1 MDFFYTGLFYNN
13 FFYGIFYTG
22 LFYNCI
28 DMLNYAAASVQ
39 EANNIW
45 IFHTTLTKGGSFQ
58 TCLVQVDLSVYVSL
72 TYTTVMAP
80 DVEIGERY
88 LLWKQEL
95 LI

>member
-1 MDFFYTGLFYNN
+1 MVYS
-13 FFYGIFYTG
+13 
-22 LFYNCI
+22 CI
-28 DMLNYAAASVQ
+28 VILNYAAASVHYARSKIIHKYFTQ
-39 EANNIW
+39 P
-45 IFHTTLTKGGSFQ
+45 LTKGGSFQ
-58 TCLVQVDLSVYVSL
+58 TCLVRVDLSVYVSL